1 MNFFTSWDVLG
12 ISLVLSL
19 RFLGPFALGVS
30 VIAWTTLRPPRADAS
45 RSRRRGSLLL
55 GVALG
60 LLVCLA
66 PVFLFL
72 VTDAFG

>member
-30 VIAWTTLRPPRADAS
+30 LIAWAALVPSSSVAQR
-45 RSRRRGSLLL
+45 RSSLFGLVL
-55 GVALG
+55 GVLI
-60 LLVCLA
+60 CLA
-66 PVFLFL
+66 PVLLFL
-72 VTDAFG
+72 MTNIFG

>member
-1 MNFFTSWDVLG
+1 
-12 ISLVLSL
+12 
-19 RFLGPFALGVS
+19 
-30 VIAWTTLRPPRADAS
+30 
-45 RSRRRGSLLL
+45 L

-66 PVFLFL
+66 PVYLFL

>member
-1 MNFFTSWDVLG
+1 MNLFTSWDVLG

-30 VIAWTTLRPPRADAS
+30 VIAWTTLRPPRDGAT
-45 RSRRRGSLLL
+45 RRRGSLLL

-66 PVFLFL
+66 PVVLFL
-72 VTDAFG
+72 ATDVFG